1 MTVTEPGT
9 GRRFGLRPRSGPTEA
24 YDAAADHA
32 DLATL
37 GYKQGLDRSLGS
49 FSSFAAGFSYI
60 SIMTGMFQLFYF
72 GFSSGGPAYFWT
84 WPTVFL
90 GQLMVC
96 LCFAELAAHYP
107 IAGAVYQWSKQVGT
121 KLVSWLAGWFMLV
134 ASIVSV
140 AAVALAWQ
148 IILPQVSGVFQII
161 GTDTETTS
169 ADGAKNAVLL
179 GAILILFSTLI
190 NAFGVKLMSRI
201 NNIGVAAELVGVTLL
216 IVLLAVH
223 AKRGPGV
230 VLQTH
235 GTGDGYPAG
244 YLGAFLVAALAS
256 AYVLYGFDTAGS
268 LAEET
273 NNPRKYAPS
282 SLIKALCAS
291 GLAGLL
297 VILFAEMAVGN
308 ISADE
313 ISVSGLP
320 FIVKDTLGNTLG
332 DVFLLDSALAI
343 TVCVLAVHTAAI
355 RIMFSMGR
363 DNNLPFGRALARIS
377 RQSSAPVVPSV
388 IVGVLA
394 IAILLIN
401 VGQSQVFLVLT
412 SVAIILVYIA
422 YLLVTAPL
430 LLRRLRGWPRVG
442 GSSAAKTQKL
452 FALGRWGVPVNL
464 VAVGW
469 GIFMIINLAWP
480 RNAVYNA
487 SPPLHTY
494 YQWFAVWFP
503 AAVGLLGGA
512 YYLLVQRHRTGVL
525 EEHRASVAPSVTPAS
540 PPTTTDTAGSPR

>member
-1 MTVTEPGT
+1 MTATEPAPAA
-9 GRRFGLRPRSGPTEA
+9 RQRFGRPPGQA
-24 YDAAADHA
+24 YDAAQDHA
-32 DLATL
+32 DLAAL

-72 GFSSGGPAYFWT
+72 GFASGGPAYFWT

-107 IAGAVYQWSKQVGT
+107 IAGAVYQWSKQVAGT
-121 KLVSWLAGWFMLV
+121 LVSWLAGWFMLI

-148 IILPQVSGVFQII
+148 IILPQVSDKFQII
-161 GTDTETTS
+161 GTDTATTS

-179 GAILILFSTLI
+179 GVILIIFTTLV

-201 NNIGVAAELVGVTLL
+201 NNVGVAAELIGVTLL
-216 IVLLAVH
+216 IILLAVH
-223 AKRGPGV
+223 AKRGPQV
-230 VLQTH
+230 VFNTADTGQT
-235 GTGDGYPAG
+235 YPAG

-273 NNPRKYAPS
+273 NNPRKYAPQ
-282 SLIKALCAS
+282 SLLRALAAS
-291 GLAGLL
+291 FTAGLL
-297 VILFAEMAVGN
+297 IILFALMSVGK
-308 ISADE
+308 IDDSE

-320 FIVKDTLGNTLG
+320 YIVKSVLGEKLGN
-332 DVFLLDSALAI
+332 VFLLDSALAI
-343 TVCVLAVHTAAI
+343 TVCVLAVQTAAI

-363 DNNLPFGRALARIS
+363 DNNLPFGHALARIS
-377 RQSSAPVVPSV
+377 QQSQAPVVPSV
-388 IVGVLA
+388 IVGILA

-401 VGQSQVFLVLT
+401 VGQAQVFLVIT

-430 LLRRLRGWPRVG
+430 LARRLRGWPRVG
-442 GSSAAKTQKL
+442 GSPAAGSTKL
-452 FALGRWGVPVNL
+452 FALGRWGIPVNVL
-464 VAVGW
+464 AVAW
-469 GIFMIINLAWP
+469 GAFMIVNLAWP

-487 SPPLHTY
+487 TAPFHTY

-503 AAVGLLGGA
+503 AAVGILGGS

-525 EEHRASVAPSVTPAS
+525 AEHRAQPTPSEL
-540 PPTTTDTAGSPR
+540 PRP

>member
-1 MTVTEPGT
+1 MTTTEPR
-9 GRRFGLRPRSGPTEA
+9 RRFRRPAEA
-24 YDAAADHA
+24 YDARQDHA
-32 DLATL
+32 DLASL
-37 GYKQGLDRSLGS
+37 GYKQGLDRTLGS

-84 WPTVFL
+84 WPMVFA

-107 IAGAVYQWSKQVGT
+107 IAGAVYQWSKQVGSA
-121 KLVSWLAGWFMLV
+121 LVSWLAGWFMLI

-148 IILPQVSGVFQII
+148 IILPQVSDKFQII
-161 GTDTETTS
+161 GTDTATTS

-179 GAILILFSTLI
+179 GCILVVFSTLI

-216 IVLLAVH
+216 IILLAVH
-223 AKRGPGV
+223 AKRGPQV
-230 VLQTH
+230 VLHTN
-235 GTGDGYPAG
+235 GTGEGYPAG

-273 NNPRKYAPS
+273 NNPRKYAPA
-282 SLIKALCAS
+282 SLLKALAAS
-291 GLAGLL
+291 FTAGLF
-297 VILFAEMAVGN
+297 VILFALMAVGN

-313 ISVSGLP
+313 ISTEGLP
-320 FIVKDTLGNTLG
+320 YIVKSVLGEKLG
-332 DVFLLDSALAI
+332 DLFLLDSALAI

-363 DNNLPFGRALARIS
+363 DNNLPFGHALARIS
-377 RQSSAPVVPSV
+377 RQSQAPVIPSV

-394 IAILLIN
+394 VAILAIN
-401 VGQSQVFLVLT
+401 IGQSQVFLVVT

-430 LLRRLRGWPRVG
+430 LMRRLRGWPRVG
-442 GSSAAKTQKL
+442 GSSAAQSQKL
-452 FALGRWGVPVNL
+452 FGLGRFGVPINLLAVAWGV
-464 VAVGW
+464 
-469 GIFMIINLAWP
+469 FMIINLAWP

-487 SPPLHTY
+487 TPPFHTY

-503 AAVGLLGGA
+503 AAVGILGGG

-525 EEHRASVAPSVTPAS
+525 AEHRADGPSSVVPPSVTPLDHRTA
-540 PPTTTDTAGSPR
+540 PETAG

>member
-1 MTVTEPGT
+1 MTVTDRST
-9 GRRFGLRPRSGPTEA
+9 GGSHRFRRKPAEA
-24 YDAAADHA
+24 YDNAQDHA

-84 WPTVFL
+84 WPMVFL

-96 LCFAELAAHYP
+96 LCFAELATHYP
-107 IAGAVYQWSKQVGT
+107 IAGAVYQWSKQVAGS
-121 KLVSWLAGWFMLV
+121 LLSWLAGWFMLV

-148 IILPQVSGVFQII
+148 IILPQVSDVFQII
-161 GTDTETTS
+161 GTETATTS
-169 ADGAKNAVLL
+169 SDGAKNAVLL
-179 GAILILFSTLI
+179 GVILILFTTLV
-190 NAFGVKLMSRI
+190 NAFGVKLMARI
-201 NNIGVAAELVGVTLL
+201 NNIGVAAELIGVSLL
-216 IVLLAVH
+216 IVMLAIH
-223 AKRGPGV
+223 AKRGPQV
-230 VLQTH
+230 VLETQ
-235 GTGDGYPAG
+235 GTGETYPAG

-273 NNPRKYAPS
+273 NNPRKFAPQ
-282 SLIKALCAS
+282 ALVRALTAS
-291 GLAGLL
+291 FLAGLFI
-297 VILFAEMAVGN
+297 ILFALMAVGS
-308 ISADE
+308 IDDPE
-313 ISVSGLP
+313 IGISGLP
-320 FIVKDTLGNTLG
+320 YIVKSTLGDTLGNI
-332 DVFLLDSALAI
+332 FLLDSALAI
-343 TVCVLAVHTAAI
+343 LVCVLAVQTAAI

-377 RQSSAPVVPSV
+377 RQSQAPVVPSV
-388 IVGVLA
+388 IVGVIA

-401 VGQSQVFLVLT
+401 VGQSQIFLVLT

-430 LLRRLRGWPRVG
+430 LVKRFRGWPRVG
-442 GSSAAKTQKL
+442 GSPVARTTKL
-452 FALGRWGVPVNL
+452 FALGRWGIPVNL
-464 VAVGW
+464 IAVAW
-469 GIFMIINLAWP
+469 GTFMIINLAWP
-480 RNAVYNA
+480 RDAVYNA
-487 SPPLHTY
+487 TEPFHDY

-503 AAVGLLGGA
+503 AAVGALGGA

-525 EEHRASVAPSVTPAS
+525 DEHRADVAPPVTARTPE
-540 PPTTTDTAGSPR
+540 TTTDTAG